1 MRGRGG
7 PTGGSGMRPSRVL
20 IWYWG
25 RRGGGPRYA
34 LELARRLA
42 ARDDLELFLSTSR
55 ESEFHADFEALGL
68 PRLDVET
75 YTDLKTAS
83 LASLR
88 LPLLRRRFL
97 RFIAESGIDLVYCP
111 MTHVWNWFIAGGI
124 RGLGIPYLLTLHDD
138 ATHRGE
144 HALVRDLILRREIR
158 SASGIITLSAWV
170 ADRVRR
176 SGYAG
181 PIFTIPHGPFYY
193 DRRPAAARA
202 FPTGRPFR
210 LLFFGRILAYKGIG
224 LLLDA
229 LERLRRDHPDLALTI
244 AGSGDLGP
252 YLDRIAAL
260 GNIAVENRWI
270 AEDDVPGILG
280 AADLVVLPYTEASQ
294 SGVIAS
300 AQGLG
305 VPVVATP
312 VGGLAEQIKQ
322 TGAGIVCDA
331 VAGDSL
337 ASAIGGLLADRA
349 RYEAIAATITGGPS
363 GEAWDKIADDTAAAI
378 RSLCGGPRT

>member
-1 MRGRGG
+1 M
-7 PTGGSGMRPSRVL
+7 SRPRVL

-34 LELARRLA
+34 LELAKRLA
-42 ARDDLELFLSTSR
+42 ARDDLELFLSISR
-55 ESEFHADFEALGL
+55 ESEFYDAFKALGL
-68 PRLDVET
+68 PGLDVET
-75 YTDLKTAS
+75 YADLKTAA

-97 RFIAESGIDLVYCP
+97 DYLRDRGIDIVYCP

-124 RGLGIPYLLTLHDD
+124 RRLGIPYLLTLHDD
-138 ATHRGE
+138 ATHKGE
-144 HALVRDLILRREIR
+144 NVLIRDLILRHEIR
-158 SASGIITLSAWV
+158 SAAGIITLSAWV
-170 ADRVRR
+170 ADRLRQ
-176 SGYAG
+176 SGYGG
-181 PIFTIPHGPFYY
+181 PVFIIPHGPFYY

-202 FPTGRPFR
+202 FPAGRPFR

-244 AGSGDLGP
+244 AGSGNLGP
-252 YLDRIAAL
+252 YLDRIAGL
-260 GNIAVENRWI
+260 GGIAVENRWI
-270 AEDDVPGILG
+270 AESEVPDLIG

-312 VGGLAEQIKQ
+312 VGGLAEQISEA
-322 TGAGIVCDA
+322 GAGMVCDA
-331 VAGDSL
+331 VSGESL
-337 ASAIGGLLADRA
+337 ADAIGGLLIDRA

-378 RSLCGGPRT
+378 RTLCGGPET